1 MVFLKCQNRHS
12 LVSWDTIDVDDM
24 TATMTDACK
33 DLATFKDMILPMG
46 MDAMDYNDI
55 MHSRSKD
62 LLHDLIVT
70 KVMFLYIVFHF
81 AETMR
86 PTKNCIEAVFMKVCA
101 KKSWLMRKCNLH
113 VTDTTAD
120 WMATKA
126 MLLLY
131 AFRTACPRVRKRIAI
146 LDHARSKK
154 TPRSPC
160 SL

>member
-1 MVFLKCQNRHS
+1 MHFL
-12 LVSWDTIDVDDM
+12 
-24 TATMTDACK
+24 
-33 DLATFKDMILPMG
+33 MIRIRAL
-46 MDAMDYNDI
+46 
-55 MHSRSKD
+55 RR
-62 LLHDLIVT
+62 LHGLIVT
-70 KVMFLYIVFHF
+70 KVMFIYIVFQF

-86 PTKNCIEAVFMKVCA
+86 PKKNDLQAVFMTVCA

-146 LDHARSKK
+146 LDHARSKNNSK
-154 TPRSPC
+154 EPM
-160 SL
+160 